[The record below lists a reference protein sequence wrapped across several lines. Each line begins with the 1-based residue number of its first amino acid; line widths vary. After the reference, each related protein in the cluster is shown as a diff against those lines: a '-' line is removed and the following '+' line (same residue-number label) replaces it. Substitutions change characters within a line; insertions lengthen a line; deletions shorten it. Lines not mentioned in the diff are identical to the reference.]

1 MFAQSGHRLIK
12 ALYIRQVFPCGPANR
27 APIESSTELTVNVV
41 VEHLPAV
48 AEWPRN
54 SNQKRHRH
62 VCSDCGAVFME
73 KLQLIE
79 HVKSEHGRNR
89 FSCPCC
95 ECTFVSKG
103 GLKAHIQYIHQKVA
117 RYRCETCGKGY
128 ANRTHFVDHL
138 TTHTGV
144 KRNVCSVCQ
153 ASFAYKHGLKAHVLR
168 FHPNVDV

>member
-62 VCSDCGAVFME
+62 VCSDCGAVFKE

-89 FSCPCC
+89 FSCTCC

-103 GLKAHIQYIHQKVA
+103 AWTQGTYPVHSSESRQISM
-117 RYRCETCGKGY
+117 
-128 ANRTHFVDHL
+128 
-138 TTHTGV
+138 
-144 KRNVCSVCQ
+144 RNVWEGLRESHKLGGSSHNSHRRQ
-153 ASFAYKHGLKAHVLR
+153 AKCMLSLPGIICI
-168 FHPNVDV
+168 

>member
-1 MFAQSGHRLIK
+1 M
-12 ALYIRQVFPCGPANR
+12 LYLRQVFPCGPDNR
-27 APIESSTELTVNVV
+27 VTSGDSHKIETHTGLTVNA
-41 VEHLPAV
+41 VEHLPV
-48 AEWPRN
+48 VSDWPRN
-54 SNQKRHRH
+54 SNQKRRRHR
-62 VCSDCGAVFME
+62 VCSDCGAVFKE

-95 ECTFVSKG
+95 ECTFVSKD
-103 GLKAHIQYIHQKVA
+103 GLKAHIKYIHQKFA

-128 ANRTHFVDHL
+128 ANRTNFVDHL

-153 ASFAYKHGLKAHVLR
+153 QQYTSKCSLKTHMLRCHPSESGRVIYK
-168 FHPNVDV
+168 